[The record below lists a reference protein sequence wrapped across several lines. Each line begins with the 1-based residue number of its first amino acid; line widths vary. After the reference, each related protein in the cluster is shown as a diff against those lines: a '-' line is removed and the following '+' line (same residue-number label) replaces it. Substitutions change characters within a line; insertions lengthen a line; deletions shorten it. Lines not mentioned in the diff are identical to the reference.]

1 VTTGCRLL
9 YAGSLSESDSIT
21 AKVLAA
27 VAGVKHLQPE
37 AVSPD
42 QSLIDLGFDSLDTVN
57 LLFVLE
63 EEFKVSISDD
73 DAGKIR
79 TVGDIIAGVR
89 QLTSS
94 NASSPDSSGS

>member
-1 VTTGCRLL
+1 MTTVCRLL
-9 YAGSLSESDSIT
+9 YAGNLPENDPIT
-21 AKVLAA
+21 GKVLAA

-63 EEFKVSISDD
+63 EEFKISISDD
-73 DAGKIR
+73 DAGRIR
-79 TVGDIIAGVR
+79 TVGDIISGIR

-94 NASSPDSSGS
+94 SASPSNPGGS

>member
-1 VTTGCRLL
+1 L
-9 YAGSLSESDSIT
+9 YAGNLPENDAIT
-21 AKVLAA
+21 GKVLAA

-63 EEFKVSISDD
+63 EEFKISISDD
-73 DAGKIR
+73 EAGRIR
-79 TVGDIIAGVR
+79 TVGDIIAGIR

-94 NASSPDSSGS
+94 SASPSNASGS